1 MTDQP
6 WTSPDLPVTQR
17 VTALLAA
24 MTLEEKVGQ
33 LHQVGNADPVRDA
46 VALAAG
52 SFGSCIMGSG
62 EQAGNV
68 RDSGVHADRVNAVLV
83 EHFASAVG

>member
-1 MTDQP
+1 MTDRP
-6 WTSPDLPVTQR
+6 WTSTDLPISER
-17 VTALLAA
+17 VSALLAE

-33 LHQVGNADPVRDA
+33 LHQIGNADPLRDA
-46 VALAAG
+46 AALAAG

-68 RDSGVHADRVNAVLV
+68 RDSGVHADRVNALQR
-83 EHFASAVG
+83 A